1 MAVCAVPLSKALGDD
16 QHMKLLV
23 VEDDL
28 DLGDAVARM
37 LQSRGFS
44 VTRCAHGTEAIAMV
58 RRGHFDAMLLDL
70 NLPDKEGIDVL
81 RTLRVGGHQLPVL
94 VMTARTAVHDRVLGL
109 NQGAD
114 DYLTKP
120 FDIEELAARLKA
132 LVRRAYGSNE
142 MGCGLLRVDT
152 ASGAVYRGHTPLDV
166 SARELALL
174 KVLLTRP
181 GQAVAKDELHR
192 AVFGDDTVGSD
203 AVEVLVHR
211 LRKRIQGSG
220 AQLVTLRGVG
230 YLIIDEALG

>member
-1 MAVCAVPLSKALGDD
+1 VVRSAAATDD
-16 QHMKLLV
+16 RCMKLLV

-37 LQSRGFS
+37 LQTRGFD
-44 VTRCAHGTEAIAMV
+44 VTRCAHGLEAIAMA
-58 RRGHFDAMLLDL
+58 RRSGFDAILLDL
-70 NLPDKEGIDVL
+70 NLPDKEGIEVL
-81 RTLRVGGHQLPVL
+81 RTLRDGGSRVPVL
-94 VMTARTAVHDRVLGL
+94 VMTARTAVHDRILGL
-109 NQGAD
+109 NEGAD

-132 LVRRAYGSNE
+132 LVRRAYGSAD
-142 MGCGLLRVDT
+142 MACALLRVDG
-152 ASGAVYRGHTPLDV
+152 ASGVVYRGPTPLEV

-174 KVLLTRP
+174 KVLLARP

-192 AVFGDDTVGSD
+192 AVFGDDAVGPD

-230 YLIIDEALG
+230 YLIIDDSLG